1 MISFRIFE
9 EADIPFGMA
18 LKAQAGWN
26 QLEADWRRF
35 LALEPSGCFVA
46 SLGGETAGTVTTCR
60 FGPRVGWIGML
71 LVEEGHRRRGLGT
84 ALLHQAVAHLRE
96 QQVET
101 IRLDA
106 SELGRPLYEQHG
118 FATCYRVF
126 RFQGNLRVPA
136 SAPPVVPTDQQAL
149 FALDRDVTAVPRET
163 LLGRLLETPENV
175 AQVNGGFALVRP
187 GSNAWQLGPFIA
199 RDEAAARTLLTW
211 AAHRLQ
217 GARVFLDVPEPNA
230 LGQGLAAEMGMQPA
244 RTFWRMDLGPPLSE
258 RLTAYFAG
266 SGPEKG

>member
-1 MISFRIFE
+1 MISFRRFE

-18 LKAQAGWN
+18 LKTQAGWN

-35 LALEPSGCFVA
+35 LALDPTGCFVA
-46 SLGGETAGTVTTCR
+46 SLDGEPAGTVTTCR

-71 LVEEGHRRRGLGT
+71 LVEQSHRRRGLGT

-118 FATCYRVF
+118 FVTCYRVF
-126 RFQGNLRVPA
+126 RCQGTLR
-136 SAPPVVPTDQQAL
+136 APTAPRLLPTDL
-149 FALDRDVTAVPRET
+149 PTILALDREVTAVPRDD
-163 LLGRLLETPENV
+163 LLGRLLQTPEDV
-175 AQVNGGFALVRP
+175 AQVDGGFALVRP
-187 GSNAWQLGPFIA
+187 GANAWQLGPLIA
-199 RDEAAARTLLTW
+199 RDEAAARTLLAW

-217 GARVFLDVPEPNA
+217 GARVFMDIPEPNA
-230 LGQGLAAEMGMQPA
+230 LSQSLAVEMGLQPA
-244 RTFWRMDLGPPLSE
+244 RTFWRMDLGPPVAEQLA
-258 RLTAYFAG
+258 AYFAG